1 MPDLLTRTTTS
12 LTEYLLLPY
21 DGKRTEFV
29 NGQIANV
36 AEASPLNVEII
47 KILQKLLDEHIEE
60 IRAELATYTG
70 VGIEIPRTDCD
81 NNVRDPDVVVCD
93 RNQWRAM
100 RHLTKAIFCE
110 GNPPALAIEVA
121 SPGDTVRDTV
131 DKRLEYAL
139 AKVPE
144 YWIINPV
151 GGYVLV
157 LTLDIDTHYYRD
169 IGEYRGAE
177 LIQTIFSCPITVLRL
192 TWNTMIK
199 ACFQS

>member
-1 MPDLLTRTTTS
+1 VPDLLTRKTS

-21 DGKRTEFV
+21 DGNRTEFV
-29 NGQIANV
+29 NGQIVNM
-36 AEASPLNVEII
+36 AEASPLHVEII
-47 KILQKLLDEHIEE
+47 KILQKLLDIHIEE

-70 VGIEIPRTDCD
+70 VGIEIPRTERD

-93 RNQWRAM
+93 RQQWKAM

-121 SPGDTVRDTV
+121 SPGDTNRDTV
-131 DKRLEYAL
+131 DKRLEYGL

-151 GGYVLV
+151 DGYVLL
-157 LTLDIDTHYYRD
+157 LTLDEATDSYSE
-169 IGEYRGAE
+169 IGEYRGDEFISSA
-177 LIQTIFSCPITVLRL
+177 LFPDLKVTATTLLNPP
-192 TWNTMIK
+192 
-199 ACFQS
+199 